1 MPLRLRPLL
10 RALVGAP
17 PTKPMARRIRWQ
29 ILIASISAL
38 TVLILMSYLALT
50 RASVARPLAG
60 GDYIEGVVGA
70 PQHLNPLLTDPTADP
85 VAADLQRLIFEG
97 LTRPGPDGLP
107 MPALAESWTVDDSG
121 MVYTFTLRS
130 GVTWHD
136 GAPVTVDDVLFTFR
150 AVQGPAFAGDQNVAA
165 FWRTVLVDRAGERS
179 VSFRLDT
186 PFAPFLR
193 LTGFPILPAHLLRNV
208 PPEQWESHAFNRLP
222 IGAGPYRVIELD
234 NQRALLRVNP
244 YYYGSPPFI
253 ETIEL
258 RFFRTEQDALAAL
271 TRSEIQGLAFLSA
284 GALADINLPRS
295 VVRRQALLDAC
306 TVLTF
311 NLRGG
316 PLADLGVRRALA
328 TALDKDALIT
338 GVLNNQVV
346 RLDTPILHGWWA
358 ATSDVQWYEPDA
370 ARAASMLDTLGYVA
384 GADGVRAREG
394 QPLAFSLLTD
404 SSPKRRAVAEE
415 IARQWGAIGVR
426 IVIEQVEP
434 DDLQRR
440 LETHDFTMALHGWQ
454 RLGSDP
460 DVFELWHS
468 SQADRGRN
476 YAGLTDA
483 DIDEL
488 LYAARTIYDIADRAA
503 IYSEFQA
510 RWVDLAPGIM
520 LYQPLLIH
528 ATVADLGNMVAVA
541 PDEVVSPRLLV
552 GREGRF
558 ADVNRWYLRSAREI
572 RGDLR

>member
-1 MPLRLRPLL
+1 
-10 RALVGAP
+10 
-17 PTKPMARRIRWQ
+17 MARRIRWQ
-29 ILIASISAL
+29 ILIAAISSL
-38 TVLILMSYLALT
+38 TVLLLMSYLALT
-50 RASVARPLAG
+50 RASVARPLTG
-60 GDYIEGVVGA
+60 GDYVEGVVGA
-70 PQHLNPLLTDPTADP
+70 PLHLNPLLVDPAADP
-85 VAADLQRLIFEG
+85 VAADLHRLIFEG

-107 MPALAESWTVDDSG
+107 MPALAESWTVDDRG
-121 MVYTFTLRS
+121 TVYTFTLRS

-136 GAPVTVDDVLFTFR
+136 GAPVTVDDVLFTMR

-179 VSFRLDT
+179 VSFRLDS

-193 LTGFPILPAHLLRNV
+193 LTGFPILPAHLLRDT
-208 PPEQWESHAFNRLP
+208 PPEQWEAMAFNRLP
-222 IGAGPYRVIELD
+222 VGAGPYRLIERD
-234 NQRALLRVNP
+234 DQRALLRANP
-244 YYYGSPPFI
+244 SYFGSPPFI

-271 TRSEIQGLAFLSA
+271 TRGDVQGLAFLSTS
-284 GALADINLPRS
+284 ALADVNLPRN

-311 NLRGG
+311 NLRDG
-316 PLADLGVRRALA
+316 PLTEIGVRRALA
-328 TALDKDALIT
+328 MALDKDALIA
-338 GVLNNQVV
+338 GVLNGQVA

-358 ATSDVQWYEPDA
+358 EAPDVQWYEPDP
-370 ARAASMLDTLGYVA
+370 ARAVSALDALGYVA
-384 GADGVRAREG
+384 GADGIRARNG
-394 QPLAFSLLTD
+394 QRLAFTLLTD

-415 IARQWGAIGVR
+415 IARQWSAIGVR
-426 IVIEQVEP
+426 IVIEQVESG
-434 DDLQRR
+434 DLQRR

-468 SQADRGRN
+468 SQAERGRN
-476 YAGLTDA
+476 YTGLTDA

-488 LYAARTIYDIADRAA
+488 LYNARKIYDIADRAA
-503 IYSEFQA
+503 LYNEFQQ

-520 LYQPLLIH
+520 LYQPFLIH
-528 ATVADLGNMVAVA
+528 ATVADLGSIIAVA
-541 PDEVVSPRLLV
+541 PDEAVSPRLIM

-558 ADVNRWYLRSAREI
+558 ADVNRWYLRSDREI

>member
-1 MPLRLRPLL
+1 
-10 RALVGAP
+10 
-17 PTKPMARRIRWQ
+17 MARRIRWQ

-38 TVLILMSYLALT
+38 TVLLLMSYLALT

-70 PQHLNPLLTDPTADP
+70 PQHLNPLLVDPASDP
-85 VAADLQRLIFEG
+85 FAADLHRLIFEG

-107 MPALAESWTVDDSG
+107 MPALAESWTVDDSET
-121 MVYTFTLRS
+121 VYTFTLRS

-150 AVQGPAFAGDQNVAA
+150 AVQGPAFAGDQHVAA

-179 VSFRLDT
+179 VSFRLDE

-193 LTGFPILPAHLLRNV
+193 LTGFPILPAHLLRDV
-208 PPEQWESHAFNRLP
+208 PPEQWEAIAFNRMP
-222 IGAGPYRVIELD
+222 VGAGPYRLIELD
-234 NQRALLRVNP
+234 DQRALLRANP
-244 YYYGSPPFI
+244 SYFGSPPFI

-258 RFFRTEQDALAAL
+258 RFFRTEQEALAAL
-271 TRSEIQGLAFLSA
+271 VRNEIQGLAFLST
-284 GALADINLPRS
+284 GALADVNLPRG

-311 NLRGG
+311 NLRDGS
-316 PLADLGVRRALA
+316 LSEIGVRRALA
-328 TALDKDALIT
+328 MALDKDVLIDRALN
-338 GVLNNQVV
+338 GQAM

-358 ATSDVQWYEPDA
+358 RSPDVQWYEPDP
-370 ARAASMLDTLGYVA
+370 ARAISMLETLGYVA
-384 GADGVRAREG
+384 GADGIRARDG
-394 QPLAFSLLTD
+394 QPLVFTLLTD

-426 IVIEQVEP
+426 IVIEQIEP

-440 LETHDFTMALHGWQ
+440 LETHDFMMALHGWQ

-468 SQADRGRN
+468 SQAERGRN
-476 YAGLTDA
+476 YAGLADA

-488 LYAARTIYDIADRAA
+488 LYNARTIYDIADRAA
-503 IYSEFQA
+503 LYEAFQQ
-510 RWVDLAPGIM
+510 RWGDLAPGIV
-520 LYQPLLIH
+520 LYQPFLIH
-528 ATVADLGNMVAVA
+528 ATVADLGDTIAIA
-541 PDEVVSPRLLV
+541 PGEGAALHLIT

-558 ADVNRWYLRSAREI
+558 ANVNRWYLRSAREI

>member
-1 MPLRLRPLL
+1 
-10 RALVGAP
+10 
-17 PTKPMARRIRWQ
+17 MARRIRWQ
-29 ILIASISAL
+29 ILIAAISSL
-38 TVLILMSYLALT
+38 TVLLLMSYLALT
-50 RASVARPLAG
+50 RASVARPLTG
-60 GDYIEGVVGA
+60 GDYVEGVVGA
-70 PQHLNPLLTDPTADP
+70 PLHLNPLLVDPAADP
-85 VAADLQRLIFEG
+85 VAADLHRLIFEG

-121 MVYTFTLRS
+121 TVYTFTLRS
-130 GVTWHD
+130 GVAWHD
-136 GAPVTVDDVLFTFR
+136 GAPVTVDDVLFTMR

-179 VSFRLDT
+179 VSFRLDS

-193 LTGFPILPAHLLRNV
+193 LTGFPILPAHLLRDT
-208 PPEQWESHAFNRLP
+208 PPEQWEAMAFNRLP
-222 IGAGPYRVIELD
+222 VGAGPYRLIERD
-234 NQRALLRVNP
+234 DQHALLRANSS
-244 YYYGSPPFI
+244 YFGSPPFI

-271 TRSEIQGLAFLSA
+271 TRGDIQGLAFLST
-284 GALADINLPRS
+284 GALADVNLPRN

-311 NLRGG
+311 NLRDG
-316 PLADLGVRRALA
+316 PLTEIGVRRALA
-328 TALDKDALIT
+328 MALDKDALIA
-338 GVLNNQVV
+338 GVLNGQVA

-358 ATSDVQWYEPDA
+358 EAPDVQWYEPDP
-370 ARAASMLDTLGYVA
+370 ARAVSALDALGYVA
-384 GADGVRAREG
+384 GADGIRARNG
-394 QPLAFSLLTD
+394 QRLAFTLLTD

-415 IARQWGAIGVR
+415 IARQWSAIGVR
-426 IVIEQVEP
+426 IVIEQVESG
-434 DDLQRR
+434 DLQRR

-468 SQADRGRN
+468 SQAERGRN
-476 YAGLTDA
+476 YTGLTDA

-488 LYAARTIYDIADRAA
+488 LYNARKIYDIADRAA
-503 IYSEFQA
+503 LYNEFQQ

-520 LYQPLLIH
+520 LYQPFLIH
-528 ATVADLGNMVAVA
+528 ATVADLGSIIAVA
-541 PDEVVSPRLLV
+541 PDEAVSPRLIM

-558 ADVNRWYLRSAREI
+558 ADVNRWYLRSDREI

>member
-1 MPLRLRPLL
+1 MVALL
-10 RALVGAP
+10 AES
-17 PTKPMARRIRWQ
+17 MARRIRWQ
-29 ILIASISAL
+29 ILIASISSL
-38 TVLILMSYLALT
+38 TVLLLMSYLALT
-50 RASVARPLAG
+50 RASVARPVAG
-60 GDYIEGVVGA
+60 GDYVEGVVGA
-70 PQHLNPLLTDPTADP
+70 PLHLNPLLVDPAADP

-121 MVYTFTLRS
+121 TVYTFTLRS
-130 GVTWHD
+130 GVAWHD

-150 AVQGPAFAGDQNVAA
+150 AVQGPAFAGDRNIAA

-179 VSFRLDT
+179 VSFRLET

-193 LTGFPILPAHLLRNV
+193 LTGFPILPAHLLRDV
-208 PPEQWESHAFNRLP
+208 PPEQWESTAFNRKP
-222 IGAGPYRVIELD
+222 IGAGPYRLIELD
-234 NQRALLRVNP
+234 DQRALLRSNP
-244 YYYGSPPFI
+244 SYFGSPPFI

-271 TRSEIQGLAFLSA
+271 ARSEIQGLAFLST
-284 GALADINLPRS
+284 GALADMNLPRG
-295 VVRRQALLDAC
+295 VVRRQAFLDAC

-311 NLRGG
+311 NLRDG
-316 PLADLGVRRALA
+316 PLTEPGVRRALA
-328 TALDKDALIT
+328 TALDKDALIA
-338 GVLNNQVV
+338 GVLNGQVV

-358 ATSDVQWYEPDA
+358 ESPDVQWYEPDPE
-370 ARAASMLDTLGYVA
+370 RAASALEALGYVP
-384 GADGVRAREG
+384 GADGVRVRDG
-394 QPLAFSLLTD
+394 QPLVFNLLTD

-415 IARQWGAIGVR
+415 IARQWSAIGVR

-434 DDLQRR
+434 GDLQRR
-440 LETHDFTMALHGWQ
+440 LETHNFTMALHGWQ
-454 RLGSDP
+454 RLGADP

-488 LYAARTIYDIADRAA
+488 LYTARTIYDIADRAA
-503 IYSEFQA
+503 LYGEFQQ
-510 RWVDLAPGIM
+510 RWVDLAPGII
-520 LYQPLLIH
+520 LYQPFLIH
-528 ATVADLGNMVAVA
+528 ATVADLGNTIASAPDEAVA
-541 PDEVVSPRLLV
+541 PRLIF

-558 ADVNRWYLRSAREI
+558 ADVNRWYLRSDREI

>member
-1 MPLRLRPLL
+1 LWLRLPFRVRAVALL
-10 RALVGAP
+10 IE
-17 PTKPMARRIRWQ
+17 PMARRIRWQ

-50 RASVARPLAG
+50 RASVARPVAG
-60 GDYIEGVVGA
+60 GDYVEGVIGA
-70 PQHLNPLLTDPTADP
+70 PLHLNPLLVDPAADP
-85 VAADLQRLIFEG
+85 VAADLHRLIFEG

-121 MVYTFTLRS
+121 TIYTFTLRS

-150 AVQGPAFAGDQNVAA
+150 AVQGPAFAGDQNIAA

-179 VSFRLDT
+179 VSFRLET

-193 LTGFPILPAHLLRNV
+193 LTGFPILPAHLLREA
-208 PPEQWESHAFNRLP
+208 PPEQWESNSLNRMP
-222 IGAGPYRVIELD
+222 IGAGPYRLMELD
-234 NQRALLRVNP
+234 DQHALLRSNP
-244 YYYGSPPFI
+244 YYFGSPPFI

-258 RFFRTEQDALAAL
+258 RFFRTEQEALAAL
-271 TRSEIQGLAFLSA
+271 TRGEIQGLAFLST
-284 GALADINLPRS
+284 GTLADVNLPRG

-311 NLRGG
+311 NLRAG
-316 PLADLGVRRALA
+316 PLTEPGVRRALA
-328 TALDKDALIT
+328 TALDKDALIA
-338 GVLNNQVV
+338 GVLNGQVV

-358 ATSDVQWYEPDA
+358 EAPDVQWYEPDP
-370 ARAASMLDTLGYVA
+370 ARAASMLAALEYVPGA
-384 GADGVRAREG
+384 GGVRARDG
-394 QPLAFSLLTD
+394 QPLAFILLTD
-404 SSPKRRAVAEE
+404 SSPIRRAVAEE
-415 IARQWGAIGVR
+415 IARQWSAIGVR

-434 DDLQRR
+434 GDLQRR

-468 SQADRGRN
+468 SQAERGRN

-483 DIDEL
+483 DIDDL
-488 LYAARTIYDIADRAA
+488 LYTARTIYDIADRAA
-503 IYSEFQA
+503 LYGEFQQ
-510 RWVDLAPGIM
+510 RWVDLAPGII

-528 ATVADLGNMVAVA
+528 ATVADLGNTIATV
-541 PDEVVSPRLLV
+541 PDETLSPRMII

-558 ADVNRWYLRSAREI
+558 ANVNRWYLRSDREI